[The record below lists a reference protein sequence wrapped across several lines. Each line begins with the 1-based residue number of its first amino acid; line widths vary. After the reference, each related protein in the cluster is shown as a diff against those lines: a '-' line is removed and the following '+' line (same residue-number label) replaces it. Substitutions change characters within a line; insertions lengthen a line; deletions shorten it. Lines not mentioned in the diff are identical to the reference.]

1 MRPSPVWV
9 DSVEEVREPS
19 EAGLALGVANLL

>member
-1 MRPSPVWV
+1 MSPEMA